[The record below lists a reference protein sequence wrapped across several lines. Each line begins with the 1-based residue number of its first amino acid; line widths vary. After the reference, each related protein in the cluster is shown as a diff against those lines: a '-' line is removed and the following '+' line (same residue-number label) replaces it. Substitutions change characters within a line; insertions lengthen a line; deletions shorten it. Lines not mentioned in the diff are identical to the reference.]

1 MKRCFYIANNHDG
14 AYFVLTD
21 DIQQFSLRL
30 SAYLLN
36 LQKSKKTNHYRFGSV
51 EMTQVDYER
60 FATEARDLEE
70 GLIQE
75 RAKPP
80 EPASRPRPGLHLVE

>member
-1 MKRCFYIANNHDG
+1 MMKRCYYIANNHDG

-21 DIQQFSLRL
+21 DIQQFGMRL

-51 EMTQVDYER
+51 EMTAEDYER
-60 FATEARDLEE
+60 FATEARDLEDQ
-70 GLIQE
+70 LIQE
-75 RAKPP
+75 R
-80 EPASRPRPGLHLVE
+80 SRPVEPPKRPGLHLVE